1 MGEIL
6 IEAKDLSLSLGG
18 RKILDA
24 VSLAVR
30 QHSIV
35 TLVGPNGAGKTTL
48 LKALLG
54 LVQPDAGEILRR
66 PGLRIGY
73 MPQKMAVSDALPLT
87 VRRLLTLAGTPSRR
101 EIDQILA
108 EVGASRVAETP
119 LSRLSGGE
127 LQRAL
132 LARALLRRPD
142 LLVLDEP
149 VRGVDITGQ
158 AELYDLIAHVRDAHG
173 LGILLVSHDLHLVMR
188 ATDEVLCLNGHVCCH
203 GHPDTV
209 SRHPEFV
216 ALFGQRAAETLAIY
230 THHHDHRH
238 DG

>member
-1 MGEIL
+1 MAEPLLQAQGI
-6 IEAKDLSLSLGG
+6 SLSLGG
-18 RKILDA
+18 RKILDS
-24 VSLAVR
+24 VSLAVKPA
-30 QHSIV
+30 SIV

-48 LKALLG
+48 LKVLLG
-54 LVQPDAGEILRR
+54 LTPPDAGSITCR

-73 MPQKMAVSDALPLT
+73 MPQKFALSDALPLS
-87 VRRLLTLAGTPSRR
+87 VRRFLSLAGSPSQQ
-101 EIDQILA
+101 EIDLA
-108 EVGASRVAETP
+108 LTEVGALRVVDSP
-119 LSRLSGGE
+119 LSSLSGGE
-127 LQRAL
+127 FQRAL
-132 LARALLRRPD
+132 LARALLRKPE

-158 AELYDLIAHVRDAHG
+158 AELYDLIAHLRDAHG
-173 LGILLVSHDLHLVMR
+173 LGVLLVSHDLHLVMR
-188 ATDEVLCLNGHVCCH
+188 ATNEVLCLNGHVCCH
-203 GHPDTV
+203 GHPEAV